1 MSETINASHTMN
13 GTAFGVG
20 KSLEIP
26 QLAAP
31 PVAPATAVP
40 VTETMQQIDA
50 RIRRTFRV
58 LDKVATGVVHGNIR
72 AMIVSGAAGCGKTH
86 NLKAVLEQGKSDG
99 FCTFTEVGGTSS
111 AIGLYQ
117 LLWDARDAGNVLM
130 LDDCDTIFAD
140 LEAVNILKRA
150 LDTGKRRRVSWNKE
164 SRVLAERGIDNSFD
178 FEGGVVFVTNTDFTS
193 EIAKQNKMAP
203 HYSAL
208 LSRSLY
214 MDLGIHSKREVLVRI
229 GQVIF
234 SQEFLRSNELTPSMG
249 KDMMAWLT
257 RHLNRVRVLSIRTAI
272 QLANFMHTDPTEW
285 EELAESTM
293 LKTR

>member
-1 MSETINASHTMN
+1 MSESIKHAVAVNT
-13 GTAFGVG
+13 
-20 KSLEIP
+20 
-26 QLAAP
+26 QAAP
-31 PVAPATAVP
+31 PVAPSTAVP
-40 VTETMQQIDA
+40 PTETMQQIDT

-86 NLKAVLEQGKSDG
+86 NLKSVLEQGKGDG
-99 FCTFTEVGGTSS
+99 FCEFTEVGGTSS

-130 LDDCDTIFAD
+130 LDDCDSIFGD
-140 LEAVNILKRA
+140 LEAVSILKRA

-178 FEGGVVFVTNTDFTS
+178 FEGAVVFVTNTDFTG

-203 HYSAL
+203 HYNAL

-214 MDLGIHSKREVLVRI
+214 VDLGIHTKREVLVRI
-229 GQVIF
+229 GQVMF
-234 SQEFLRSNELTPSMG
+234 SPEFLRDNELSPVMSRE
-249 KDMMAWLT
+249 MMAWLT
-257 RHLNRVRVLSIRTAI
+257 QNLNRVRVLSIRTAI

-285 EELAESTM
+285 SELAEETM
-293 LKTR
+293 LKKR

>member
-1 MSETINASHTMN
+1 MSDNIEHAADVAT
-13 GTAFGVG
+13 
-20 KSLEIP
+20 
-26 QLAAP
+26 QAAP
-31 PVAPATAVP
+31 PVAPASAVP
-40 VTETMQQIDA
+40 ANETMQQIDT

-72 AMIVSGAAGCGKTH
+72 AMITSGAAGCGKTH
-86 NLKAVLEQGKSDG
+86 NLKTILEQGKDDG
-99 FCTFTEVGGTSS
+99 FCEFTEMGGTSS

-117 LLWDARDAGNVLM
+117 LLWDAREAGNVLM
-130 LDDCDTIFAD
+130 LDDCDTIFSD

-178 FEGGVVFVTNTDFTS
+178 FEGAVVFVTNIDFS
-193 EIAKQNKMAP
+193 GEIAKQNKMAP

-214 MDLGIHSKREVLVRI
+214 VDLGIHTKREVLVRI
-229 GQVIF
+229 GQVMF
-234 SQEFLRSNELTPSMG
+234 SPAFLQDNELTPVMSREIMS
-249 KDMMAWLT
+249 WLT
-257 RHLNRVRVLSIRTAI
+257 KWHNRVRVLSIRTAI

-285 EELAESTM
+285 SELAEETM
-293 LKTR
+293 LKKR